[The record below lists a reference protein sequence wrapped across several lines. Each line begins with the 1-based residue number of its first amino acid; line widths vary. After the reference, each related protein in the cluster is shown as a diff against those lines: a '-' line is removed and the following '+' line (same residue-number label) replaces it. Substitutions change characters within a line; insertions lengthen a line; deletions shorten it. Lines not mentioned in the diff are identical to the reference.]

1 MHKEIAEQFEELG
14 CSPSEDI
21 LDKCVELCYTYKI
34 TDAMEFVAQWMAYSV
49 SNLDGADPTIPL
61 LLEMERKEFILQREK
76 ELIAAQ
82 SKKKKTTSHLSD
94 LGAFGSPS
102 RHVSN
107 VDDDDQ
113 IMDSYG
119 CMTPKAK
126 PSAIARTP
134 AQRQNEVLF
143 SPASYSQISG
153 TPRAQGAAGSGKIVY
168 TFGNPQLLASAT
180 WSSSSLDRSNRKV
193 AVKQLLTH
201 NGKAL
206 DSKAKYMFDILQ
218 ERAENSGDRI
228 FQVGK
233 NICKKVFG
241 PTVLDYDLQNVDDHS
256 QETVKTIGTICC
268 DSEGCLDATSTLLV
282 GSDESMCRTVRLNFS
297 ETKSFGVFPGQVVMV
312 SGRNPKG
319 DTIIVEE
326 VIADR
331 VLQPPTIPKLTESL
345 SFVVA
350 AGPFTNSDDLVY
362 DPLHDLV
369 LYCKDNQPDVL
380 ILTGPLMDA
389 EHKSINE
396 NVLAEPFEVFF
407 EKMISGLVEVLGN
420 EITILVVASCRDAN
434 SDPVYPTMPVTLKMT
449 YPNVHMLP
457 DPSIVDLNGITI
469 GMTSTDVLDHILNN
483 ELAVNAGEKIKRAV
497 CYLFNQGSFYPL
509 NPPGDDRLCFDS
521 SLANKYTNIENIP
534 NLMILPGDQ
543 KCFLRVVNG
552 CLAINPGRL
561 ADEKGGTFARF
572 VLYPPSKE
580 EDTSIFSVIACQV
593 RKV

>member
-1 MHKEIAEQFEELG
+1 MHTEIAAQFEELG
-14 CSPSEDI
+14 CSPSMDV

-61 LLEMERKEFILQREK
+61 LLEMERKEFILPREK
-76 ELIAAQ
+76 ELIAVQ
-82 SKKKKTTSHLSD
+82 SKKKKTNHLND
-94 LGAFGSPS
+94 LAAYGSPS
-102 RHVSN
+102 RNSTL
-107 VDDDDQ
+107 DDDDH

-134 AQRQNEVLF
+134 AQRHQNDVLF
-143 SPASYSQISG
+143 SPANYNSQISG

-180 WSSSSLDRSNRKV
+180 WSSCRSNPTRL
-193 AVKQLLTH
+193 APKQLLTH
-201 NGKAL
+201 NDKPL

-218 ERAENSGDRI
+218 ERAEIAGDRI

-297 ETKSFGVFPGQVVMV
+297 EAKSFGVFPGQVVMV
-312 SGRNPKG
+312 SGRNPRG
-319 DTIIVEE
+319 DTIMVEE

-331 VLQPPTIPKLTESL
+331 VLEPPTIPKLIEPL

-389 EHKSINE
+389 EHKTIRE
-396 NVLAEPFEVFF
+396 NMLAEPFEVFF

-420 EITILVVASCRDAN
+420 EITILVVASSKDAN
-434 SDPVYPTMPVTLKMT
+434 TDAVYPTMPVTLKMT
-449 YPNVHMLP
+449 HPNVHMLP
-457 DPSIVDLNGITI
+457 DPSIIDLNGITI

-497 CYLFNQGSFYPL
+497 CHLFNQGSFYPL
-509 NPPGDDRLCFDS
+509 NPPGDDRMCFDS
-521 SLANKYTNIENIP
+521 SLAHKFTNIDLIP

-580 EDTSIFSVIACQV
+580 EDNSIFSVIACQV

>member
-1 MHKEIAEQFEELG
+1 MHKEIEEQFEELG
-14 CSPSEDI
+14 CSPSPEV
-21 LDKCVELCYTYKI
+21 LDKCVELCFTYNI
-34 TDAMEFVAQWMAYSV
+34 TDAMDFVAQWMAYSV
-49 SNLDGADPTIPL
+49 SNLDGAEPTIPL
-61 LLEMERKEFILQREK
+61 LLEMERKEFTLQREK
-76 ELIAAQ
+76 ELYAQ
-82 SKKKKTTSHLSD
+82 TKKKKSHLSD
-94 LGAFGSPS
+94 LTSYGSPS
-102 RHVSN
+102 RHISADM
-107 VDDDDQ
+107 DDDDDN

-134 AQRQNEVLF
+134 AQRQNDVLF

-153 TPRAQGAAGSGKIVY
+153 TPRAQGAVGSGKIVY
-168 TFGNPQLLASAT
+168 TFGNPQLLASET
-180 WSSSSLDRSNRKV
+180 WTSSSKNNKKV
-193 AVKQLLTH
+193 SVKQLLTH
-201 NGKAL
+201 NGKPL
-206 DSKAKYMFDILQ
+206 DSKAKYMFDILH
-218 ERAENSGDRI
+218 ERAEIAGDRI

-268 DSEGCLDATSTLLV
+268 DSEGCLDANSTLLV

-297 ETKSFGVFPGQVVMV
+297 ETKSFGIFPGQVVMV
-312 SGRNPKG
+312 SGRNPRG

-326 VIADR
+326 VIGDR
-331 VLQPPTIPKLTESL
+331 VLETPTIPKLTESM

-350 AGPFTNSDDLVY
+350 AGPFTHNDDLVY

-369 LYCKDNQPDVL
+369 HYCKDNRPDVL

-389 EHKSINE
+389 EHKSISE
-396 NVLAEPFEVFF
+396 NVLAEPFEIFF

-434 SDPVYPTMPVTLKMT
+434 ADPVFPTMPNTLKMT
-449 YPNVHMLP
+449 YPNVHMLS
-457 DPSIVDLNGITI
+457 DPSMIDLNGITI
-469 GMTSTDVLDHILNN
+469 GMTSTDVIDHILSN

-509 NPPGDDRLCFDS
+509 NPAGDDRLCFDS
-521 SLANKYTNIENIP
+521 SLANKYANIDKVP
-534 NLMILPGDQ
+534 NLMILPSDQ

-572 VLYPPSKE
+572 VLHPPSKE
-580 EDTSIFSVIACQV
+580 EDTSIFSIIACQV